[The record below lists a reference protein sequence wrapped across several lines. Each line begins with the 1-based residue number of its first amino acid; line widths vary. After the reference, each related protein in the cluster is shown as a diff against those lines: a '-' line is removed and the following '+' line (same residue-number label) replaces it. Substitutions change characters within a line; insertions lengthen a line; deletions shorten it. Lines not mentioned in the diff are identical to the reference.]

1 MTQITLPGGEKA
13 PHHELTVKAALK
25 RAWIA
30 WTTLLIAPFLFLQAA
45 IWYMDSKAAAP
56 LHADTQAWFI
66 GAMGYLV
73 LVVPAMFFWRK
84 HLFREYWLGKPVE
97 PGKYIAATVTAG
109 VALAIGGIISLIGC
123 LVTNQYM
130 PNLIP
135 GFMALVLFVLHW
147 PTGKAMLKGCGH
159 EVDEAHY
166 EEPR

>member
-1 MTQITLPGGEKA
+1 MTQITLPGGENA
-13 PHHELTVKAALK
+13 SHRELTVKAALK

-30 WTTLLIAPFLFLQAA
+30 WTLLLIGPFLFLQWA
-45 IWYMDSKAAAP
+45 IWFINSKAPAQ
-56 LHADTQAWFI
+56 LHGDTQAWFV

-73 LVVPAMFFWRK
+73 LAVPAMFFLRK
-84 HLFREYWLGKPVE
+84 HLFRDYWLGKPVE

-123 LVTNQYM
+123 LVTNELM

-135 GFMALVLFVLHW
+135 AFLALVLFALHW
-147 PTGKAMLKGCGH
+147 PTGKAMLKGCGPG
-159 EVDEAHY
+159 VDEAHY